1 MSQWLPFF
9 LGLTKIVDIKS
20 PSRGFEFSITPL
32 SRSLVISAL
41 IITLSPGAKVICLGL
56 VACTG
61 QRPPFLGARL
71 RAKNSVE
78 WSCA

>member
-20 PSRGFEFSITPL
+20 ITPL

-41 IITLSPGAKVICLGL
+41 IFTLPPGAKVICLGL

-61 QRPPFLGARL
+61 QRPPS
-71 RAKNSVE
+71 NSL
-78 WSCA
+78 